1 MVLWTIVFA
10 VNAHFA
16 QAAYRKG
23 TDIDPDKKIRAE
35 AVSHKWPPKS
45 PPLFLFF
52 EKHGHFKYMNSI
64 SQNSGYKNIRDG
76 MYHQTYIYTWGNAKS
91 RPFSTLDE
99 GLTMRPYS
107 SYGRA
112 EGADPYGIF
121 CPPRKLPNMRGHVVF
136 ISSETSGNVFPND
149 HMLKRDIPFELR
161 ATRGTWRPGK
171 NVKKV
176 PFKMQEAV
184 FGLEV
189 LPNFFH
195 SISLLIGAFPFTV
208 GIFFKTLATGGWGT
222 AFGFYNFDFK
232 LEGTTTTIMMALVWM
247 NETNAAKQ
255 MKTAPPILD
264 LFKKRIIILCTVMG
278 FLAAINCRTL
288 PGEYGEYAWQPST
301 YNIIFVVMPLIG
313 FGCAVFFQNQA
324 GKVTEMLSDSSENAA
339 MIAFRNKMILNLA
352 RAGFFDIGSLPVLLV
367 MGSIPATAARA
378 PDFNI
383 VTFLAIV
390 FFRDGVSHFQLIA
403 IEPAAARKAR
413 DNKRKKLNLDDFLR
427 ILGVLISGFI
437 IIVFP
442 RDRDIIN
449 FFVKFVCFS
458 RISGKLV

>member
-1 MVLWTIVFA
+1 MLLWTIVFA

-112 EGADPYGIF
+112 EGADPY
-121 CPPRKLPNMRGHVVF
+121 
-136 ISSETSGNVFPND
+136 
-149 HMLKRDIPFELR
+149 
-161 ATRGTWRPGK
+161 
-171 NVKKV
+171 
-176 PFKMQEAV
+176 
-184 FGLEV
+184 
-189 LPNFFH
+189 
-195 SISLLIGAFPFTV
+195 LLIGAFPFTV
-208 GIFFKTLATGGWGT
+208 SIFFKTLATGGWGT

-413 DNKRKKLNLDDFLR
+413 DNKRKKLVNA
-427 ILGVLISGFI
+427 IS
-437 IIVFP
+437 
-442 RDRDIIN
+442 
-449 FFVKFVCFS
+449 S
-458 RISGKLV
+458 RTSMTSSVSSVSSSVDSSSSVSSTSDSSSSSTAATETTMSTA